1 MLRLKLLIIFFTI
14 FTAWSG
20 IAEAAPHGTVLDF
33 DGDDYL
39 VASDNA
45 VFDQNDRLSISV
57 WVKPDAGSDDYI
69 LYRANAYYLKIT
81 STCAIEGAIYYSSTF
96 TGHTVE
102 SSAITCDGSAWTHIE
117 MTYDKDDGELKL
129 YIDSVLKD
137 TESHTTAISDTNTP
151 LYIASDST
159 PANYFDGK
167 IDDVRLYQ
175 YARSASDVRLDYNEG
190 LASHFGPRE
199 KTCSEDPASCM
210 DYGLVGYWNFDE
222 GTGQMAYDNS
232 DNNNDGTLGADS
244 FVGTDDPKWAEGSPS
259 VASGGGG
266 LSFDGVDDYVDC
278 GSDASLDITGA
289 ITIEAWVKWNGGGD
303 STIISKITDGSYKD
317 YVIYIGTDNK
327 LHIWYESGT
336 GDVYIDSN
344 QDISTGQWIHIAIA
358 FDTLHSGNMYINGQ
372 FEKSWDSTENR
383 DTSSQPVYIGGL
395 VTYYDVWYFNG
406 TIDEVRI
413 YNRALSAEEIR
424 YHYNRGGA
432 VAHWK
437 FDEGSGT
444 TAYDETSNNNDGT
457 LTNMDDDDWV
467 EGKYGGAL
475 EFDGTDDVVSVTQ
488 ASSINLT
495 NKKGYT
501 ISAWIYPHSDGEAD
515 AGEIID
521 KGANTFLRVD
531 SEDAGLLDVEA
542 SLDLATD
549 DATLN
554 ITDAISINTWSHI
567 VLTYEDDDDDEI
579 TIYINGTNKGTSA
592 DGDGAPA
599 TDTNNLLIGGDAAV
613 NFDGLIDDV
622 RIYNY
627 ARTAEQILQDY
638 NAGLAGHF
646 R

>member
-1 MLRLKLLIIFFTI
+1 MVYKLLATILFILFFT
-14 FTAWSG
+14 AG
-20 IAEAAPHGTVLDF
+20 VANAAPHGTVLDF

-199 KTCSEDPASCM
+199 KTCSEDPAGCM

-232 DNNNDGTLGADS
+232 DNNNDGTLGGS
-244 FVGTDDPKWAEGSPS
+244 SSIETSDPVWIIPTSPPSQGGVKGS
-259 VASGGGG
+259 A

-278 GSDASLDITGA
+278 GSDDSLKMTDAVTISLWLKTTQTGRA
-289 ITIEAWVKWNGGGD
+289 DPVTRWPNSSPYPGYGLSISNGWGGC
-303 STIISKITDGSYKD
+303 
-317 YVIYIGTDNK
+317 
-327 LHIWYESGT
+327 
-336 GDVYIDSN
+336 
-344 QDISTGQWIHIAIA
+344 STGQIGIWVGDITDRYLCSNTAVN
-358 FDTLHSGNMYINGQ
+358 DGNWHYIVGTYDGTTAKMYIDGVLDNSGARTNGL
-372 FEKSWDSTENR
+372 SS
-383 DTSSQPVYIGGL
+383 DTSLYFALHQDGSSRFDGL
-395 VTYYDVWYFNG
+395 
-406 TIDEVRI
+406 IDEVRI

-424 YHYNRGGA
+424 YHYNRGGP

-444 TAYDETSNNNDGT
+444 TAYDETGNNNDGT

-475 EFDGTDDVVSVTQ
+475 DFDGSNDYVEVPTNGISPDQGTVVAWVCPHILGNEDYIFCHYDSGNRIYMNDYDGFRIGIGSSANVDTGIDFVIDAWQ
-488 ASSINLT
+488 QVVLVWNNGEYFAYYNGEEVKNGSYTGLDSIAPTARLGNWASGGFN
-495 NKKGYT
+495 
-501 ISAWIYPHSDGEAD
+501 
-515 AGEIID
+515 
-521 KGANTFLRVD
+521 F
-531 SEDAGLLDVEA
+531 
-542 SLDLATD
+542 
-549 DATLN
+549 
-554 ITDAISINTWSHI
+554 
-567 VLTYEDDDDDEI
+567 
-579 TIYINGTNKGTSA
+579 NGT
-592 DGDGAPA
+592 
-599 TDTNNLLIGGDAAV
+599 
-613 NFDGLIDDV
+613 IDDV

-638 NAGLAGHF
+638 NGGKGVYF
-646 R
+646 K